1 MEAVFARRG
10 KHAALAVRNDDTQLG
25 SIDDVA
31 EFYLLLINAV
41 RHPFAAVIITALNE
55 QALVPSEV
63 TARIHRGIFP
73 PALMLAAARA
83 HALVVGL
90 VEPLVGKRVE
100 CHSKHG
106 FRHIERH
113 GDGIR
118 RTVDRAE
125 RCQLAFAVIEVDGI
139 VGVVEREV
147 DAARIAA
154 RDHRAA
160 LGERARH
167 RDGQNAVFAA
177 VRIDH
182 GIVIALALEAEDK
195 AVADNELERTEGRT
209 VVNAVKLHSAFDKR
223 LLTKLSEL
231 HRNVADFDFDGLL
244 CDGQVEEVGRVDKL
258 EVVIFAL
265 IVSEFDVELEG
276 AGISSRGIAGGID
289 VAVDERQRYVRAR
302 SGGEVVDIADRTIY
316 GLTVA
321 ADADLLVPNQSC
333 ILRDDVIAR
342 NVVYRVAVG
351 DRIIDVIDHLHSQ
364 SGGRDDKFGINAVVD
379 QARGLVEV
387 RVAAVNNDRII
398 SSDVGRGVRS
408 VHRGELIT
416 RVSFGICFEP
426 LSYRQRLIA
435 FKRGEISRD
444 ELLNSRLIGS
454 AAQIIYLRHAARRY
468 ASAVKLVSIDTADG
482 VAACPVVNG
491 GIALAREPDPQI
503 RLFDRYRDKLRRRD
517 VIVRAARDGDGDII
531 STRVAHEFD
540 LGLFDGR
547 ARAFVRVLIELSI
560 DIELRR
566 SGKSRRRHHFA
577 GRVVSDL
584 EEGVESEL
592 HARILLSVQLV
603 DIDDVS
609 RGADLGHGEGEA
621 VRRFAL
627 EVVVRGDEGDT
638 VLTDRA
644 DRAAREHA
652 PSGLGGDPVLHFAH
666 GERVACIIFAD
677 RLALCI
683 LILQAEHDLREEI
696 VRPVVTRA
704 VCGISDYLLI
714 CDIFARTVRF
724 EQEFGRGGSDHDTAV
739 GSFHDDFEIG
749 VLGLIDIIDIVVADG
764 RLVAAVFG
772 RAAAG
777 SSDKLDEAV
786 ERALIPVVLEVLE
799 SGYEVI
805 IRTGDDGVFARFK
818 LDLELILQAAHVK
831 LRTEL
836 NGEVCA
842 CGLGDHDMVFSLLL
856 HEIAG
861 IGISGILAG
870 HAVEGDAYP
879 VRSRVGDAAVLAAV
893 SFRVNNVTLRVGYGD
908 MQIART
914 YPFVIISADGI
925 VRALHV
931 AAVTVAADY
940 AADARIGDQIGA
952 VRADRSFQIQN
963 GSIGERFGSDLNAA
977 NIEVGAAEQF
987 VRKLNGNAGGF
998 FHEFV
1003 KLFVAALKHIRAAL
1017 IEVGG
1022 IEQLEL
1028 RFGGRD
1034 IHAAGSSV
1042 RSVIGN
1048 GFIVAVGHDLSVFI
1062 ILHGLSGRI
1071 IAAAHRVIHGNG
1083 DEIGRGR

>member
-1 MEAVFARRG
+1 M
-10 KHAALAVRNDDTQLG
+10 
-25 SIDDVA
+25 
-31 EFYLLLINAV
+31 
-41 RHPFAAVIITALNE
+41 
-55 QALVPSEV
+55 
-63 TARIHRGIFP
+63 
-73 PALMLAAARA
+73 
-83 HALVVGL
+83 
-90 VEPLVGKRVE
+90 
-100 CHSKHG
+100 
-106 FRHIERH
+106 
-113 GDGIR
+113 
-118 RTVDRAE
+118 
-125 RCQLAFAVIEVDGI
+125 
-139 VGVVEREV
+139 
-147 DAARIAA
+147 
-154 RDHRAA
+154 
-160 LGERARH
+160 
-167 RDGQNAVFAA
+167 
-177 VRIDH
+177 
-182 GIVIALALEAEDK
+182 
-195 AVADNELERTEGRT
+195 
-209 VVNAVKLHSAFDKR
+209 
-223 LLTKLSEL
+223 
-231 HRNVADFDFDGLL
+231 
-244 CDGQVEEVGRVDKL
+244 
-258 EVVIFAL
+258 
-265 IVSEFDVELEG
+265 
-276 AGISSRGIAGGID
+276 
-289 VAVDERQRYVRAR
+289 
-302 SGGEVVDIADRTIY
+302 
-316 GLTVA
+316 
-321 ADADLLVPNQSC
+321 
-333 ILRDDVIAR
+333 
-342 NVVYRVAVG
+342 
-351 DRIIDVIDHLHSQ
+351 
-364 SGGRDDKFGINAVVD
+364 
-379 QARGLVEV
+379 
-387 RVAAVNNDRII
+387 
-398 SSDVGRGVRS
+398 
-408 VHRGELIT
+408 
-416 RVSFGICFEP
+416 
-426 LSYRQRLIA
+426 SYRQRLIA

-444 ELLNSRLIGS
+444 ELLDSTLIGS

-468 ASAVKLVSIDTADG
+468 ASAVKLVSIDIADG
-482 VAACPVVNG
+482 VAACPVINR

-566 SGKSRRRHHFA
+566 SGKSRRRHHLA

-584 EEGVESEL
+584 VEGVESEL
-592 HARILLSVQLV
+592 RARILLSVQLV
-603 DIDDVS
+603 NIDDVS

-621 VRRFAL
+621 VRRFAH

-677 RLALCI
+677 RHALGI
-683 LILQAEHDLREEI
+683 FILQAEHDLREEI

-704 VCGISDYLLI
+704 VCGISDYLLV
-714 CDIFARTVRF
+714 CDIFARAVRF
-724 EQEFGRGGSDHDTAV
+724 EQELGLGGLDHDTAV
-739 GSFHDDFEIG
+739 GSFHDDFEVVIH
-749 VLGLIDIIDIVVADG
+749 GLIYIIDIVVADG
-764 RLVAAVFG
+764 RLVAVVFG

-786 ERALIPVVLEVLE
+786 ERALIPALEVLE
-799 SGYEVI
+799 SGYEGIV
-805 IRTGDDGVFARFK
+805 RTGDDGIFARFK

-842 CGLGDHDMVFSLLL
+842 CSLGDHDMVFCLLL

-893 SFRVNNVTLRVGYGD
+893 RLIGNVLRVNNVALRVGYGD

-914 YPFVIISADGI
+914 YPFVIIPADGI

-940 AADARIGDQIGA
+940 AADARIGDHIGA
-952 VRADRSFQIQN
+952 VRADRSFIIQI

-977 NIEVGAAEQF
+977 NIEVGAAQPF
-987 VRKLNGNAGGF
+987 VQKLNGSAVGF

-1003 KLFVAALKHIRAAL
+1003 KLFVASLQHIRAAL

-1034 IHAAGSSV
+1034 IHAAGSGV
-1042 RSVIGN
+1042 RSFNGN

-1071 IAAAHRVIHGNG
+1071 FAAAHRVIHGNG